1 MKPLFIFNYDKTI
14 MKKVKAFHKVFSEE
28 GGKIATAYK
37 SKKSISGA
45 SAFNDENLL
54 INDEVKKAH
63 PLTR

>member
-28 GGKIATAYK
+28 GGQIANSYK
-37 SKKSISGA
+37 SKKSLRT

-54 INDEVKKAH
+54 INNEVKKAH